1 MSFRG
6 GGGSGGRSTQRTILP
21 FGLDY
26 ADIIS
31 STQET
36 EKPQLLLPINGDIT
50 EIESII
56 AKQSMNFTKLMSEGP
71 FFTGNLDSIEITK
84 KRNHND
90 SENEEEEEGGGDTE
104 NTGDRKKKKSKTN
117 GDGSSSGSGS
127 GSASGDGIE
136 RYSDRYKKIQ
146 KIGRTI
152 DEHPYQPE
160 YFPSELYS
168 VMGITNKHDKKEF
181 LLLSKFKSNGGLKQ
195 ILSNEKLENLDEQSK
210 LNSMKEKMLSMI
222 DNSVNVN
229 DDDNNNDGK
238 TRSGDEQ
245 EIDEDDL
252 DDEFED
258 EDDDDYNAEK
268 YFDDGDDDDGG
279 DDGGDDEAAF

>member
-6 GGGSGGRSTQRTILP
+6 GGSGGGRSTQRTILP

-84 KRNHND
+84 KRQNND
-90 SENEEEEEGGGDTE
+90 SDEEEEDDDNEGGGGRDK
-104 NTGDRKKKKSKTN
+104 RKKSKTKTITL
-117 GDGSSSGSGS
+117 SSG
-127 GSASGDGIE
+127 GDGIE

-168 VMGITNKHDKKEF
+168 IMGITNKRDKKKF

-210 LNSMKEKMLSMI
+210 LDSMKEKMLSMI
-222 DNSVNVN
+222 DNTVNMN
-229 DDDNNNDGK
+229 EDDDGKGRNNN
-238 TRSGDEQ
+238 SGDEQ
-245 EIDEDDL
+245 EIDEDDI